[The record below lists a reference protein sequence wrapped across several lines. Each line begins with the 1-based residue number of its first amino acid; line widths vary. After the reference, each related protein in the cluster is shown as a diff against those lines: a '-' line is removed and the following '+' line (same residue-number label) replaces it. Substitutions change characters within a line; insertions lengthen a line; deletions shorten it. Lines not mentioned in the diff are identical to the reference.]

1 MSVLAS
7 TAVCRAEDLM
17 RRVLRGGRELAGEYP
32 LVFGPVA
39 SAELVTVESE
49 EGALLST
56 CAAVPRTLRVGA
68 VEVPAGFIGSV
79 ATEPEHRGHGHG
91 TSVLARAEAWLA
103 ERGAAVAVLWA
114 DDASF
119 YEKRGYV
126 PFGTELDFV
135 IEHAHAELLP
145 APVAV
150 REACPDDTGAIH
162 ALYMEHEERV
172 DRTFAETSALL
183 AVPGM
188 DLLVRERHG
197 RVCAYAARGRGEDLA
212 QVVHE
217 WAGEAQDV
225 LALTR
230 AHLDRM
236 GGGKLVLM
244 VPPSRIELARY
255 FEVVEVPGM
264 RGVLGMAKLVS
275 LPATARLF
283 ERLGG
288 SGCACVPVGDA
299 GLRLTGPEGSIDMTP
314 AEALLGLMPPR
325 GDRTVANVLE
335 AQTGLQFP
343 ALPLDVFVWG
353 LDSV

>member
-1 MSVLAS
+1 MS
-7 TAVCRAEDLM
+7 
-17 RRVLRGGRELAGEYP
+17 RVLRGGRSLADEYP
-32 LVFGPVA
+32 LVFGA
-39 SAELVTVESE
+39 DFGARILTVESE
-49 EGALLST
+49 EGELYST
-56 CAAVPRTLRVGA
+56 CAALPRTLRVG
-68 VEVPAGFIGSV
+68 ELYVPMGFIGSV
-79 ATEPEHRGHGHG
+79 ATDPEHRGEGHG
-91 TSVLARAEAWLA
+91 TAVLARAEAWLA

-114 DDASF
+114 DDAAF
-119 YEKRGYV
+119 YETRGYV
-126 PFGTELDFV
+126 PFGSELDFV

-145 APVAV
+145 APVGV
-150 REACPDDTGAIH
+150 REACPDDAGAIH

-172 DRTFAETSALL
+172 DRSFAETAALL
-183 AVPGM
+183 RVPGM

-244 VPPSRIELARY
+244 VPPSRVELARY
-255 FEVVEVPGM
+255 FEIVEVPGM
-264 RGVLGMAKLVS
+264 RGVLGMAKIVS
-275 LPATARLF
+275 LTATARLF

-288 SGCACVPVGDA
+288 SDCTCVPVGAA
-299 GLRLTGPEGSIDMTP
+299 GLRLTGPTGTIDMDP
-314 AEALLGLMPPR
+314 AQALLGLMPPR
-325 GDRTVANVLE
+325 GDRSVADVLE
-335 AQTGLQFP
+335 DQTGLQFHT
-343 ALPLDVFVWG
+343 LPLDVFVWG